1 MKRPAEIQK
10 RWSTDQLI
18 TGIEIGDWLKLL
30 RMNGFA
36 VAPEYLHRAAWIT
49 AWSVGAAAFGR
60 LEDARFG
67 RKLAAQ
73 EIDPTPLFVLGHWRS
88 GTTHLHNLFGRL
100 PDHTYPTVYQAVF
113 PTSFLSTR
121 NVLPRLTAGLF
132 DETRSYDAVKQGWDE
147 AAEDE
152 IALAKLTGLSPYL
165 SFMFLEH
172 RNTYERYIDFLGASS
187 EERERWKEGFRYFVK
202 KIMLGTGGKRVVIK
216 SCPHTARIRLL
227 LEMFPDAKFIFIH
240 RNPYQVFAS
249 TLHMRSHTDWEN
261 FFQVPEG
268 DWDQIRERET
278 LQLGAHIFDRYLED
292 RRLIPEGNLVELAY
306 TDLIGHEE
314 AHVERIFQQF
324 GLPGWQRSQPV
335 LRRYLDGLKGYR
347 TNKLQIS
354 DQQRAAVRREWHQVF
369 EAFGYSEDIAL

>member
-1 MKRPAEIQK
+1 MTGRPEIKK

-18 TGIEIGDWLKLL
+18 TGIEVGDWFKLL

-36 VAPEYLHRAAWIT
+36 VSPEYLHRAAWIT

-113 PTSFLSTR
+113 PTSFLTTR
-121 NVLPRLTAGLF
+121 NVLPRLTAGML
-132 DETRSYDAVKQGWDE
+132 DETRTYDSVKQGWDE

-172 RNTYERYIDFLGASS
+172 RSTYERYVDFLEASS

-202 KIMLGTGGKRVVIK
+202 KIMIATGGKRVVIK

-227 LEMFPDAKFIFIH
+227 LEMFPDAKFVFVH

-261 FFQVPEG
+261 FFQVPG
-268 DWDQIRERET
+268 SDWEQVRERET
-278 LQLGAHIFDRYLED
+278 LHLGAHIFDRYLED
-292 RRLIPEGNLVELAY
+292 RHLIPEGNLVELAFKE
-306 TDLIGHEE
+306 LIGHEE
-314 AHVERIFQQF
+314 EHMERIFAQF
-324 GLPGWQRSQPV
+324 SLPGWARARPV
-335 LRRYLDGLKGYR
+335 LRRYLDGLAGYQR
-347 TNKLQIS
+347 NRLQIN
-354 DQQRAAVRREWHQVF
+354 DAQRAAVYREWRHVF
-369 EAFGYSEDIAL
+369 DAFGYPEDLPL